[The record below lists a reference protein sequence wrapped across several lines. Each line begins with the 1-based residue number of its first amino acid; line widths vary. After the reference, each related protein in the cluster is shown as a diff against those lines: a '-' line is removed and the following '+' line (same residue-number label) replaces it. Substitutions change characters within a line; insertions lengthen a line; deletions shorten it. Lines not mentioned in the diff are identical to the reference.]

1 MLFFKKKPAVT
12 ATKPSE
18 QAVVP
23 RKIAAKLLPLKE
35 IGRFALEQK
44 SKLQQEESIT
54 INGIQ
59 EIQDSFE
66 IVEEKYSGISQSV
79 AGFKSEFKGINEVSN
94 RLEIITEQLKQ
105 TALDSQAGIK
115 SVDSSS
121 QSVLTTIDDMQV
133 NFEAFQKSLAEI
145 KKQVEQ
151 INYVATQTNLLALN
165 ASIEAARSGEAGRGF
180 AVVANQV
187 NELSQE
193 IKEMVTS
200 IDSSMGELEQKNAEL
215 NQSLV
220 DTRNAVDL
228 SHETVNDT
236 QATIA
241 TITTVADDVTKESE
255 QLIQTFET
263 CDTEIGLITQ
273 NIDDSS
279 HYFTNVAEKIS
290 DIKTKVS
297 QKGFMF
303 EDMTNVLEQIQPL
316 ISEIESEEE

>member
-1 MLFFKKKPAVT
+1 MLFFNKKPAVT
-12 ATKPSE
+12 ATESSE
-18 QAVVP
+18 QVAAP

-66 IVEEKYSGISQSV
+66 TVEEKYSGISQSV
-79 AGFKSEFKGINEVSN
+79 AGFKSEFEGINEVSN
-94 RLEIITEQLKQ
+94 RLETITEQLKQ

-273 NIDDSS
+273 NIDDST

>member
-1 MLFFKKKPAVT
+1 MLFFKKKSAVT
-12 ATKPSE
+12 ATESSE

-94 RLEIITEQLKQ
+94 RLETITEQLKQ

-241 TITTVADDVTKESE
+241 TITTVAKESE
-255 QLIQTFET
+255 QLIPTFEI

-273 NIDDSS
+273 NINDSS
-279 HYFTNVAEKIS
+279 YYFTNVAEKIS

-316 ISEIESEEE
+316 ISEIECEEE

>member
-1 MLFFKKKPAVT
+1 
-12 ATKPSE
+12 
-18 QAVVP
+18 
-23 RKIAAKLLPLKE
+23 
-35 IGRFALEQK
+35 
-44 SKLQQEESIT
+44 
-54 INGIQ
+54 
-59 EIQDSFE
+59 
-66 IVEEKYSGISQSV
+66 
-79 AGFKSEFKGINEVSN
+79 
-94 RLEIITEQLKQ
+94 
-105 TALDSQAGIK
+105 
-115 SVDSSS
+115 
-121 QSVLTTIDDMQV
+121 MQV

-241 TITTVADDVTKESE
+241 TITTVANDVTKESE
-255 QLIQTFET
+255 QLIQTFGPA
-263 CDTEIGLITQ
+263 ILKSANYPKYQ
-273 NIDDSS
+273 W
-279 HYFTNVAEKIS
+279 F
-290 DIKTKVS
+290 
-297 QKGFMF
+297 
-303 EDMTNVLEQIQPL
+303 
-316 ISEIESEEE
+316 

>member
-1 MLFFKKKPAVT
+1 M
-12 ATKPSE
+12 
-18 QAVVP
+18 
-23 RKIAAKLLPLKE
+23 LPLKE

-66 IVEEKYSGISQSV
+66 TVEEKYSGISQSV
-79 AGFKSEFKGINEVSN
+79 TGFKSEFEGINEVSN
-94 RLEIITEQLKQ
+94 RLETITEQLKQ